1 MGRKTYED
9 LQEPPIRWVQAE
21 VFPSL
26 GYGDAI
32 YPETYEPFAPV
43 QTDEDNTH
51 GREINVLIS
60 SAPKVWFN
68 KDDMRTWGLMKEAK
82 SQ

>member
-1 MGRKTYED
+1 MGKTTDEN
-9 LQEPPIRWVQAE
+9 LQERSIRWVQAE
-21 VFPSL
+21 VFHSL
-26 GYGDAI
+26 GYGSAI
-32 YPETYEPFAPV
+32 YPETYEHFVPV

-68 KDDMRTWGLMKEAK
+68 KDDMRTWGLTKEA
-82 SQ
+82 